1 MPVLRGAAKSPRA
14 EMFWQRRDDRA
25 ARVGDHKWVASAKGS
40 GLFDLAADPGE
51 TKDLSKDRPDV
62 LEKVKAGTARV
73 FTDPIVLVVRTC
85 REELRGSPTD
95 ALPELVERL
104 ARQRLR
110 VSLD

>member
-1 MPVLRGAAKSPRA
+1 M
-14 EMFWQRRDDRA
+14 
-25 ARVGDHKWVASAKGS
+25 
-40 GLFDLAADPGE
+40 LAAPA
-51 TKDLSKDRPDV
+51 TL
-62 LEKVKAGTARV
+62 
-73 FTDPIVLVVRTC
+73 TDPSVRSAILRLSREFPELEPSITLIVRTC

>member
-1 MPVLRGAAKSPRA
+1 MTLAVPPTVPDPSVRSAIARLRQEFPELGP
-14 EMFWQRRDDRA
+14 E
-25 ARVGDHKWVASAKGS
+25 
-40 GLFDLAADPGE
+40 
-51 TKDLSKDRPDV
+51 
-62 LEKVKAGTARV
+62 
-73 FTDPIVLVVRTC
+73 PIVLVVRTC

>member
-1 MPVLRGAAKSPRA
+1 MTLAVPLTVSDPSVR
-14 EMFWQRRDDRA
+14 
-25 ARVGDHKWVASAKGS
+25 SAI
-40 GLFDLAADPGE
+40 
-51 TKDLSKDRPDV
+51 TRLSREFPQ
-62 LEKVKAGTARV
+62 LGTHSILL
-73 FTDPIVLVVRTC
+73 TVRTC

>member
-1 MPVLRGAAKSPRA
+1 MVMAAPPASIDHSVRSAILR
-14 EMFWQRRDDRA
+14 
-25 ARVGDHKWVASAKGS
+25 
-40 GLFDLAADPGE
+40 
-51 TKDLSKDRPDV
+51 LSREFPE
-62 LEKVKAGTARV
+62 LGTSV
-73 FTDPIVLVVRTC
+73 SVVVRTC